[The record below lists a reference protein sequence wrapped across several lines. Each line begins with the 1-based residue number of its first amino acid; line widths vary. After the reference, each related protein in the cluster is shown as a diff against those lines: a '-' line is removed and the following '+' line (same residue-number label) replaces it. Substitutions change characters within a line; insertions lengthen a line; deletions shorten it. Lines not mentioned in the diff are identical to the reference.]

1 MCPSPS
7 AGYEKLKE
15 QGHLYDARRNGGVDF
30 VGLISNARFAVQRLT
45 GKEGRCAH
53 LHYIRDVSTEE
64 NECKQCVELGDSWV
78 HLRVCMTCGQIG
90 CCDSSTNRHAHRHAD
105 ELGHPIVRSIQ
116 PGEDWMWCY
125 VDETVV

>member
-1 MCPSPS
+1 VIKEMCSPPS

-15 QGHLYDARRNGGVDF
+15 QGHLYDARGNGG
-30 VGLISNARFAVQRLT
+30 GRIRGINHHARSQLT
-45 GKEGRCAH
+45 GRAGRCAH
-53 LHYIRDVSTEE
+53 LHYIRDISTEG

-90 CCDSSTNRHAHRHAD
+90 CCDSSINKHAAD
-105 ELGHPIVRSIQ
+105 EFGHPIVRSIQ